1 MRRIRFIFF
10 TSQRLKVD
18 ESFPR
23 NLADEHNIRS
33 QETMKIS
40 SVAILAALSIPLADV
55 GAETAPLADVVN
67 VGARPYFLL
76 DKMKPSSVKDKLGMI
91 LQSLLFF
98 PRVKLL
104 LVPYYSLHTI
114 SEECA
119 RTKTT
124 FTKSDFSLGHRGAP
138 LQFPEHTI
146 DGYKAAAL
154 MGAGIIECDVTFTKD
169 LELVCKNAF
178 CMC

>member
-1 MRRIRFIFF
+1 M
-10 TSQRLKVD
+10 
-18 ESFPR
+18 
-23 NLADEHNIRS
+23 
-33 QETMKIS
+33 MKIS
-40 SVAILAALSIPLADV
+40 SVAILAALSIPLAHV
-55 GAETAPLADVVN
+55 AAETAPLADVVN

-76 DKMKPSSVKDKLGMI
+76 DKMKPSSVKDRLGMI
-91 LQSLLFF
+91 LQSSLIFF
-98 PRVKLL
+98 PRAKLL
-104 LVPYYSLHTI
+104 LVPYYLLHFI

-169 LELVCKNAF
+169 LELICKNSVLLVLASLA
-178 CMC
+178 C